1 MRCRRATYGKR
12 DAVCTRCYCSSFLH
26 EVRRDAALDA
36 PARPG
41 LRRGDKAKAGGDMM
55 KHRQMMESRMGMME
69 MMMEQML
76 QRMQMMQSVPSK

>member
-1 MRCRRATYGKR
+1 
-12 DAVCTRCYCSSFLH
+12 
-26 EVRRDAALDA
+26 
-36 PARPG
+36 
-41 LRRGDKAKAGGDMM
+41 MM